1 MSEEL
6 KRKGSEFN
14 VDLTYLCDVASG
26 SNEFMVEMI
35 ELFLIQTPG
44 YFEQL
49 DQLIEKGNW
58 PRVADIAHKI
68 KPTLAFMGADS
79 ARESMAEIEQNAR
92 DGKNLDKIAPAFKL
106 LKDMSVELFTKL
118 TEIKSELQK
127 AC

>member
-1 MSEEL
+1 MAEEL
-6 KRKGSEFN
+6 KRKDSEFN
-14 VDLTYLCDVASG
+14 VDLTYLRDVASG

-49 DQLIEKGNW
+49 DQLIGEKNW
-58 PRVADIAHKI
+58 IKVADIAHKI

-106 LKDMSVELFTKL
+106 LKDMSVELFIKL
-118 TEIKSELQK
+118 TEIKNELQK
-127 AC
+127 AG

>member
-1 MSEEL
+1 MAEEL
-6 KRKGSEFN
+6 KKKGSEFN
-14 VDLTYLCDVASG
+14 VDLTYLRDVASG

-49 DQLIEKGNW
+49 DQLIGEENW
-58 PRVADIAHKI
+58 IKVADIAHKI
-68 KPTLAFMGADS
+68 KPTLAFMGVDS

-106 LKDMSVELFTKL
+106 LKDMSVELFIKL
-118 TEIKSELQK
+118 TEIKNELQK
-127 AC
+127 AG